1 MYILGVKSVP
11 LQLWFILT
19 KARMRREIRTI
30 ARVSVVSVLFRPEAQ
45 FQSEGDPM
53 TRYPITSLMIL
64 ALLFTGCYTQSF
76 LANDQPPPD
85 STKVIFHL
93 LDGREI
99 SSPAG
104 QRRRVDEGY
113 QIVGYTIT
121 EKQYLEKYEGI
132 ILDSEIK
139 GISSSAFNAQ
149 GTVLL
154 AIGVAVTLAVIL
166 TRLN

>member
-1 MYILGVKSVP
+1 MNKFVFASSDHGCTGP
-11 LQLWFILT
+11 LFP
-19 KARMRREIRTI
+19 
-30 ARVSVVSVLFRPEAQ
+30 PEAHI
-45 FQSEGDPM
+45 QSEGDPM
-53 TRYPITSLMIL
+53 TRYLSIILLVL

-76 LANDQPPPD
+76 LAKDQPPPD

-99 SSPAG
+99 SSPAE

-113 QIVGYTIT
+113 QIVGYIVT
-121 EKQYLEKYEGI
+121 EKQYMEKYEGI
-132 ILDSEIK
+132 VLDSEIK
-139 GISSSAFNAQ
+139 GMSSSSFNAQ

-166 TRLN
+166 TRLH